1 MEKKT
6 FKLYHGGCLMPWGA
20 GCVVKKAKGFVWVS
34 GCEGQDPT
42 VPPAVEGREGF
53 APKVVEGA
61 AAQTRL
67 ALEKMKARLEDMGTS
82 LENMVHMVTYVKGP
96 FPEGTGVVDSPN
108 FCWDVIDE
116 FFKEHCPNFVSDKNP
131 PSWDL
136 VGVASLAHKDMV
148 FEIGCVAVLP
158 GDE

>member
-1 MEKKT
+1 M
-6 FKLYHGGCLMPWGA
+6 
-20 GCVVKKAKGFVWVS
+20 
-34 GCEGQDPT
+34 
-42 VPPAVEGREGF
+42 R
-53 APKVVEGA
+53 GA

-67 ALEKMKARLEDMGTS
+67 ALEKMKFRLEEMGTS

-108 FCWDVIDE
+108 FRWDVIDE
-116 FFKEHCPNFVSDKNP
+116 FFKEHCPAFASDQNP

-158 GDE
+158 DE

>member
-6 FKLYHGGCLMPWGA
+6 FKLYHGGQLMGWGA
-20 GCVVKKAKGFVWVS
+20 GCRVENAKGFVWVA
-34 GCEGQDPT
+34 GCEGQDPN
-42 VPPAVEGREGF
+42 VAPPADDMKKDFNPV
-53 APKVVEGA
+53 VVEGA

-67 ALEKMKARLEDMGTS
+67 ALEKMKARLEEMGTS
-82 LENMVHMVTYVKGP
+82 LENVVHIVTYVKGP

-108 FCWDVIDE
+108 FRWDVIDE
-116 FFKEHCPNFVSDKNP
+116 FFREHCPSFASDKNP

-136 VGVASLAHKDMV
+136 VGVEALAFKDMV

-158 GDE
+158 DD